1 MITEI
6 GKLLDTPEPPELG
19 PGPRAGVMAEKAL
32 DERLRKLGG
41 SDLLRATVLLWH
53 DHLDAAHQIAQ
64 AIETADGSY
73 VHGIIHRREP
83 DYSNAKYWF
92 RRVGHQHPCFEELSR
107 RLNASWDP
115 LAFVDRCQRREN
127 ISELRAIQA
136 LEIRLLAEFFR
147 SGACEGPESPREAPG
162 PEG

>member
-1 MITEI
+1 VIAEI
-6 GKLLDTPEPPELG
+6 DKLLDTPEPPELG
-19 PGPRAGVMAEKAL
+19 PGPRAGVMAEKL
-32 DERLRKLGG
+32 LGERLRKLGA

-64 AIETADGSY
+64 VIETADGSY

-92 RRVGHQHPCFEELSR
+92 RRVGEHPCFEELSR
-107 RLNASWDP
+107 RLNAPWDA

-127 ISELRAIQA
+127 ISELREIQA

-147 SGACEGPESPREAPG
+147 SGVCGWPESPQAAPG
-162 PEG
+162 PGG